1 MRELM
6 RRTFTAESMQTQQL
20 NLDLKKSETSWAQ
33 EWSVKV
39 RSQSRSYQIWLIQ
52 GVYLQKKVR
61 RSSLKGHKNTLV
73 LLFDNF

>member
-1 MRELM
+1 MREFM
-6 RRTFTAESMQTQQL
+6 RRTFTAERMQTQQL

-39 RSQSRSYQIWLIQ
+39 GSQARSYQIWLIQ

-61 RSSLKGHKNTLV
+61 RSNLKGHNEHVSTIV
-73 LLFDNF
+73 W